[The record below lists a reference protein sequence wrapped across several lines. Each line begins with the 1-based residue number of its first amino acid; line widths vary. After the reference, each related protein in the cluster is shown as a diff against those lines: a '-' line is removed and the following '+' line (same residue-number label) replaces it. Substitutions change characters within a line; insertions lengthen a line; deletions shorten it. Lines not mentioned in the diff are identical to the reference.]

1 MNQECEQIFSESLNI
16 FTISKEKKGNQMQ
29 AHLIRFSVL
38 TVILTMIVFPQ
49 KTNQVK
55 VAVLGPKG
63 ETTSGLTCYYDD
75 GVSCRVP
82 TKNSDGSLML
92 TIPKGKTVKFFV
104 SDNSR
109 NPVFS
114 SGIFEV
120 SGSKKSHELHIPYFP
135 KNDRE
140 ASVLLESIL
149 NYMIATYNTLDMAN
163 LIYELATKKSVL
175 MTSLPGI
182 FEFQP
187 AFVDGKI
194 MFELKGSL
202 VDSILDVF
210 PFIQGSFYSFK
221 KYNGQI

>member
-1 MNQECEQIFSESLNI
+1 
-16 FTISKEKKGNQMQ
+16 MQ
-29 AHLIRFSVL
+29 AHLIRFLVL
-38 TVILTMIVFPQ
+38 TVFLTMIVFPQ
-49 KTNQVK
+49 KANQVK
-55 VAVLGPKG
+55 VTVLGPKG

-75 GVSCRVP
+75 GTSCRVP
-82 TKNSDGSLML
+82 TKNNDGSLML

-114 SGIFEV
+114 CGIFEV
-120 SGSKKSHELHIPYFP
+120 NGSKKSQKFHIPYFP
-135 KNDRE
+135 RNDKE
-140 ASVLLESIL
+140 ASVLLESVL

-163 LIYELATKKSVL
+163 LIYDLATKKSVL

-187 AFVDGKI
+187 ALIDGKL
-194 MFELKGSL
+194 MFELKGTL
-202 VDSILDVF
+202 VDSILNVF
-210 PFIQGSFYSFK
+210 PFIQGNFYSFK